1 MSVTGSGSEKHHEL
15 HVEVF
20 APSIPEPK
28 HFTFPSTETVGDAAT
43 KAATEFGLHPTA
55 PSFEVEAFEAVL
67 DRTKTLADAGVEDG
81 WLLELVDVG
90 GGV

>member
-1 MSVTGSGSEKHHEL
+1 MSTTGQHHQEL

-20 APSIPEPK
+20 APSIPKPK
-28 HFTFPSTETVGDAAT
+28 RFAFPSTETVGDAAT
-43 KAATEFGLHPTA
+43 KAATEFGLHPTS
-55 PSFEVEAFEAVL
+55 PSFEVEALEAVL
-67 DRTKTLADAGVEDG
+67 DRTKTLAEAGVEDG